1 MKPRSIPSFT
11 SAELL
16 PSRYRSWLV
25 AAATLF
31 TLSGCM
37 VWPYVEVEK
46 VALCKAEPGSAWKG
60 DGTHVTFER
69 DGVKYEAE
77 VQERREFGDDAF
89 WVQLAFD
96 SVHGAR
102 IDGRY
107 VPSTEK
113 IPMIYDPKDA
123 WIEVN
128 GKRTAAVPT
137 LWAPID
143 RAAVR
148 STPGPVLPVPAN
160 VNPQRTTL
168 YGNVF
173 IRFDIPP
180 PQPGDKYRLGL
191 GAIAID
197 GATTPLPVF
206 DSCAKPAR
214 AGLDYVRC

>member
-1 MKPRSIPSFT
+1 MNTRRISSST
-11 SAELL
+11 L
-16 PSRYRSWLV
+16 SRL
-25 AAATLF
+25 AAVTTLF
-31 TLSGCM
+31 ALSGCM
-37 VWPYVEVEK
+37 VWPYVEVAK
-46 VALCKAEPGSAWKG
+46 VALCKPEPGSAWKG
-60 DGTHVTFER
+60 DGTRVMFER
-69 DGVKYEAE
+69 DGVTYE
-77 VQERREFGDDAF
+77 VDIQERRDFGDDAF
-89 WVQLAFD
+89 WVQVGFD
-96 SVHGAR
+96 SAHGAR

-113 IPMIYDPKDA
+113 LPMIYDPKDA

-137 LWAPID
+137 LWAPVD

-148 STPGPVLPVPAN
+148 STPGPILPVPAN
-160 VNPQRTTL
+160 VNPQRTGL

-191 GAIAID
+191 GAIAIG

-206 DSCAKPAR
+206 DSCAWPAR

>member
-16 PSRYRSWLV
+16 PSPYCSWLV

-180 PQPGDKYRLGL
+180 PQPGDTYRLGV

>member
-1 MKPRSIPSFT
+1 MNTRRIPSST
-11 SAELL
+11 LSCL
-16 PSRYRSWLV
+16 
-25 AAATLF
+25 AAVTTLF
-31 TLSGCM
+31 ALSGCM
-37 VWPYVEVEK
+37 AWPYVQFPKVE
-46 VALCKAEPGSAWKG
+46 LCKAEPSSAWKG

-69 DGVKYEAE
+69 DGLKYEVE
-77 VQERREFGDDAF
+77 VHERREFGDDVF
-89 WVQLAFD
+89 WVQLTFD
-96 SVHGAR
+96 SVHGAMV
-102 IDGRY
+102 DGRY

-137 LWAPID
+137 LWAPTD
-143 RAAVR
+143 RAAAR
-148 STPGPVLPVPAN
+148 PAPGPAMHVPAN
-160 VNPQRTTL
+160 VNPQRTGL

-180 PQPGDKYRLGL
+180 PQSGDKYRLGL

>member
-1 MKPRSIPSFT
+1 MNTRRMSSST
-11 SAELL
+11 L
-16 PSRYRSWLV
+16 PCL
-25 AAATLF
+25 AAVTTLF
-31 TLSGCM
+31 ALSGCM
-37 VWPYVEVEK
+37 AWPYVQFPKVE
-46 VALCKAEPGSAWKG
+46 LCKAEPGSAWKG

-148 STPGPVLPVPAN
+148 STPGPVLRAPAN